1 MFDLSVV
8 AQGGRW
14 ILLDDEEGEL
24 GAYATQA
31 EALAAAEDYARVDL
45 EPRHVLIHE
54 EAGDWEETLVEP
66 PQLH

>member
-14 ILLDDEEGEL
+14 ILVDDQEGEL
-24 GAYATQA
+24 GAYDTQA
-31 EALAAAEDYARVDL
+31 EALAAATDYARVDY

-54 EAGDWEETLVEP
+54 EEGDWDETLVEP
-66 PQLH
+66 PSLH